1 MSINLRRLPNGI
13 DTKLSVLL
21 ITASST
27 AGEGGYNINT
37 MYDNINTKM
46 TYIV

>member
-1 MSINLRRLPNGI
+1 MPNGI

-27 AGEGGYNINT
+27 AGEDT
-37 MYDNINTKM
+37 MLIQCMITLTLRWLTLCDIKWDFL
-46 TYIV
+46 